1 VRIAVTGSSGFIGGE
16 LVRSLRADGHDVVP
30 IVRSDDGSS
39 GAARWDIDAGE
50 IDAAALEGLDGVVH
64 LAGEGIGDKRWTGEQ
79 KRRILESR
87 TRGTTLLATTL
98 AGLDAPP
105 RVLVSGSAI
114 GYYGDRG
121 DEVLSEASGPGSGF
135 LTEVVEAWEAATA
148 PAQEAGIRVAMARSG
163 IVLHPEGGVLQR
175 LARLARFGILNTL
188 GSGHQWMSWITRA
201 DHVRALR
208 HLLEHPMAGPVNL
221 TAPEPATN
229 ETFTKTL
236 GRVLHR
242 PTVVPIPSFGP
253 KILLGSELAE
263 ALLFEGQRVR
273 PVRLLES
280 GFDFTQPAL
289 EPALRDLLDH

>member
-1 VRIAVTGSSGFIGGE
+1 VRIAVTGSSGFIGSE
-16 LVRSLRADGHDVVP
+16 LVRSLRADGHDVVR
-30 IVRSDDGSS
+30 IVRSDDGASDT
-39 GAARWDIDAGE
+39 ARWDIDAGE
-50 IDAAALEGLDGVVH
+50 IDAGALEGLDGAVH
-64 LAGEGIGDKRWTGEQ
+64 LAGEGIGEKRWTREQ

-105 RVLVSGSAI
+105 PVLVSGSAI

-135 LTEVVEAWEAATA
+135 LTEVVLAWEAATA
-148 PAQEAGIRVAMARSG
+148 PAREAGIRVAAARSG
-163 IVLHPEGGVLQR
+163 IVLHPDGGVLQR
-175 LARLARFGILNTL
+175 LARLARFGLLGTL
-188 GSGHQWMSWITRA
+188 GSGHQWMSWITRE
-201 DHVRALR
+201 DQVRALR
-208 HLLEHPMAGPVNL
+208 HLLDHPLAGPVNL

-229 ETFTKTL
+229 ETFTKAL

-242 PTVVPIPSFGP
+242 PTFLPIPSFGP
-253 KILLGSELAE
+253 KALLGSELADS
-263 ALLFEGQRVR
+263 LLYEGQRVR

-289 EPALRDLLDH
+289 EPALRDMLGG